1 MDYGRH
7 CNLLLLSRAV
17 GQRLL
22 HAGRLQHQNKRD
34 VTVSFIVDLNK

>member
-7 CNLLLLSRAV
+7 CNLLLLSDQF

-22 HAGRLQHQNKRD
+22 RAGQLQHQNKRD
-34 VTVSFIVDLNK
+34 VTVSL